1 MEPGAALDGAS
12 LEGGGT
18 LAAGGSSGSESE
30 SLELELEER
39 GLPRESTYW
48 LPGPRPLVLA
58 GLDLLE
64 CMGLRL
70 STRCGGW
77 AGDRRFPWGDIHT
90 DQTSSKIR

>member
-1 MEPGAALDGAS
+1 MEWC
-12 LEGGGT
+12 
-18 LAAGGSSGSESE
+18 AAGVQIMKHEQQKE
-30 SLELELEER
+30 KEE
-39 GLPRESTYW
+39 EEEEHDEEQE
-48 LPGPRPLVLA
+48 VEEEEEEH
-58 GLDLLE
+58 LDLLE